1 MDPPDKLK
9 GALKCEGCQ
18 KVPMFNLSLFSP
30 QTPAFQIWYGMDCQI
45 VMYLNLSADSR
56 FLVPLAICSAC
67 AHKQPFFQLFN
78 KSCANFLQILP
89 RHGCY
94 NLQASFA
101 ESKQAIVCTEMSRL
115 QQLDFLKGLGTCT
128 HFLGLRIVMYGCR
141 LAVLPTACQLG
152 QANKSF

>member
-1 MDPPDKLK
+1 
-9 GALKCEGCQ
+9 
-18 KVPMFNLSLFSP
+18 MFNPSLFSP
-30 QTPAFQIWYGMDCQI
+30 QTPAFQIW
-45 VMYLNLSADSR
+45 

-152 QANKSF
+152 QANKSYCRSKKFSIDFLYSK